1 MSNTKHKPQAVYLL
15 PEHNYNLIYGP
26 DERRDIAERVE
37 IIAQLEPATYAAW
50 RGRLDDVTCI
60 FSGWGMPKM
69 DASFFEVFPNL
80 KVLFYGAGA
89 VQGFITDDVWQ
100 RGVQI
105 ANANVA
111 NGFSVAEYT
120 AANIL
125 LCLKQVWQI
134 ALRIKHEARYVR
146 LEHGESAG
154 VYGSTV
160 GLISL
165 GAIGRMVIERLRS
178 SAVNIIAFDPYVDE
192 TKAKR
197 LGVELCALE
206 DVFQRADVVSLHTP
220 WLPETVGMI
229 TGDHFK
235 MMKRNASFINTAR
248 GAVVRESEMI
258 DALRERPDL
267 FALLDVTY
275 PEPPAADSPLYTLP
289 NVIVTPHIAGSMG
302 DECRRMGRYMVDELE
317 RWLAGE
323 PFKHLV
329 TPEYA
334 RAFG

>member
-1 MSNTKHKPQAVYLL
+1 
-15 PEHNYNLIYGP
+15 
-26 DERRDIAERVE
+26 
-37 IIAQLEPATYAAW
+37 
-50 RGRLDDVTCI
+50 
-60 FSGWGMPKM
+60 
-69 DASFFEVFPNL
+69 
-80 KVLFYGAGA
+80 
-89 VQGFITDDVWQ
+89 
-100 RGVQI
+100 
-105 ANANVA
+105 
-111 NGFSVAEYT
+111 
-120 AANIL
+120 
-125 LCLKQVWQI
+125 
-134 ALRIKHEARYVR
+134 
-146 LEHGESAG
+146 
-154 VYGSTV
+154 
-160 GLISL
+160 
-165 GAIGRMVIERLRS
+165 
-178 SAVNIIAFDPYVDE
+178 
-192 TKAKR
+192 
-197 LGVELCALE
+197 
-206 DVFQRADVVSLHTP
+206 
-220 WLPETVGMI
+220 MI